1 MKSDNTMSDA
11 IKNRVIGIDV
21 GVSHTTVAVVDQR
34 GNILGTDSFLTTDYT
49 DVNSFMEK
57 LSEQIVMT
65 AEANG
70 GYDKIRSVGISAP
83 SANYITGCIENASN
97 MPWKGV
103 IPLAAMLRDRI
114 GLAVALG
121 NDAHITALGEHVY
134 GAAHGMQNFIV
145 VSLGHGGLGSC
156 VFSNGIPHLG
166 TNGSAG
172 EMGHCCVDENGRQ
185 CSCGRKGCL
194 EAYASD
200 RGIDQT
206 ARELL
211 EESQEPSM
219 MRSLDELT
227 PVAIAECCEQ
237 GDALAL
243 EVYRRTGEVLGL
255 GLANVA
261 TILNPEAI
269 ILTGELTEV
278 CRWLLGPTKDAFDK
292 YVFRNIKDK
301 VKLVVSELKNDERDV
316 LGAAALAWTVK
327 EYSLFK

>member
-1 MKSDNTMSDA
+1 MSSA

-21 GVSHTTVAVVDQR
+21 GVNNTTMAVVDQR
-34 GNILGTDSFLTTDYT
+34 GNILGYDSFPTTDYP

-57 LSEQIVMT
+57 LSEQIVMIG
-65 AEANG
+65 EANG
-70 GYDKIRSVGISAP
+70 GYENIRSVGISAP
-83 SANYITGCIENASN
+83 SANYISGCVENAPN
-97 MPWKGV
+97 LPWKGL

-156 VFSNGIPHLG
+156 MFSNGIPHLG

-172 EMGHCCVDENGRQ
+172 EMGHCCVEDHGRL
-185 CSCGRKGCL
+185 CNCGRHGCL

-206 ARELL
+206 AKELL
-211 EESQEPSM
+211 DESTQPSL
-219 MRSLDELT
+219 MRSLEKLT
-227 PVAIAECCEQ
+227 PISIAECCEQ
-237 GDALAL
+237 GDELAL

-261 TILNPEAI
+261 TILDPEAI
-269 ILTGELTEV
+269 ILTGELVGV
-278 CRWLLGPTKDAFDK
+278 CKWLVGPTKDAFDRH
-292 YVFRNIKDK
+292 VFRNIKDK
-301 VKLVVSELKNDERDV
+301 VKLVVSDLKNSERDV

>member
-1 MKSDNTMSDA
+1 MSNA

-21 GVSHTTVAVVDQR
+21 GVTNTTLAVVDQR
-34 GNILGTDSFLTTDYT
+34 GNILGSDSFLTTDYP
-49 DVNSFMEK
+49 DVNSFLEK
-57 LSEQIVMT
+57 LSELIVVT

-70 GYDKIRSVGISAP
+70 GFENIRSVGMSAP
-83 SANYITGCIENASN
+83 SSNYLTGCIENASN

-121 NDAHITALGEHVY
+121 NDAHISALGEHVY
-134 GAAHGMQNFIV
+134 GSAHGMQNFIV

-156 VFSNGIPHLG
+156 MFCNGIPHLG

-172 EMGHCCVDENGRQ
+172 EMGHCCVEEDGRP
-185 CSCGRKGCL
+185 CNCGRKGCL

-200 RGIDQT
+200 RGIAQT

-211 EESQEPSM
+211 DESHQPSM
-219 MRSLDELT
+219 LRSLEELT

-237 GDALAL
+237 GDELAL
-243 EVYRRTGEVLGL
+243 EVYRRTGVVLGW
-255 GLANVA
+255 GLANIA
-261 TILNPEAI
+261 TVLDPEAI
-269 ILTGELTEV
+269 ILTGELVGV
-278 CRWLLGPTKDAFDK
+278 CKWLVGPTKEAFDK

-301 VKLVVSELKNDERDV
+301 VKLVVSDFKNSERDV

>member
-1 MKSDNTMSDA
+1 MSDA
-11 IKNRVIGIDV
+11 IKNRVIGVDV
-21 GVSHTTVAVVDQR
+21 GVTSTTIAVVDQR
-34 GNILGTDSFLTTDYT
+34 GNILGTDYFLTSDYP
-49 DVNSFMEK
+49 DVNSFIEK
-57 LSEQIVMT
+57 LSECIVMT

-70 GYDKIRSVGISAP
+70 GFEKIRSVGISAP
-83 SANYITGCIENASN
+83 SANYVSGCIENAGN
-97 MPWKGV
+97 MPWKGI

-114 GLAVALG
+114 GMAVALG

-172 EMGHCCVDENGRQ
+172 EMGHCCVEDGGRQ
-185 CSCGRKGCL
+185 CTCGRKGCL

-200 RGIDQT
+200 RGIIQT
-206 ARELL
+206 TLDLL
-211 EESQEPSM
+211 EESSQHSIL
-219 MRSLDELT
+219 RSLDELA
-227 PVAIAECCEQ
+227 PVTIAQCCEQ
-237 GDALAL
+237 GDELAL

-278 CRWLLGPTKDAFDK
+278 SKWLLGPTKDAFDR

-301 VKLVVSELKNDERDV
+301 VKLVVSELKNSERDV

>member
-1 MKSDNTMSDA
+1 MSNT

-21 GVSHTTVAVVDQR
+21 GVTNTTLAVVDQR
-34 GNILGTDSFLTTDYT
+34 GNILGTDSFLTTDYP
-49 DVNSFMEK
+49 DVNSFLEK
-57 LSEQIVMT
+57 LSELIVVT

-70 GYDKIRSVGISAP
+70 GFENIRSVGMSAP
-83 SANYITGCIENASN
+83 SSNYLTGCIENASN

-121 NDAHITALGEHVY
+121 NDAHISALGEHVY
-134 GAAHGMQNFIV
+134 GSAHGMQNFIV

-156 VFSNGIPHLG
+156 MFCNGLPHLG

-172 EMGHCCVDENGRQ
+172 EMGHCCVEENGRP
-185 CSCGRKGCL
+185 CNCGRKGCL

-200 RGIDQT
+200 RGIAQT

-211 EESQEPSM
+211 DESHQPSM
-219 MRSLDELT
+219 LRSLEKLK

-237 GDALAL
+237 GDELAL
-243 EVYRRTGEVLGL
+243 EVYRRTGAVLGL
-255 GLANVA
+255 GLANIA
-261 TILNPEAI
+261 TVLDPEAI
-269 ILTGELTEV
+269 ILTGELVGV
-278 CRWLLGPTKDAFDK
+278 CKWLVGPTKEAFEK
-292 YVFRNIKDK
+292 HVFRNIKDK
-301 VKLVVSELKNDERDV
+301 VKLVVSDFKNSERDV